1 MSQNNNTNWLS
12 SSREEKSTPADQSKG
27 DDGPIQEA
35 EGSIKIVR
43 GSDGISLPMEKVSI
57 EAAKRFA
64 SLPNLL
70 EIVEEEE
77 EEETDKEVNIE
88 HFSVYQIALNKGS
101 PKGRP
106 VRPYRTAIFRYG

>member
-1 MSQNNNTNWLS
+1 MCQSNNKSWLS
-12 SSREEKSTPADQSKG
+12 SSREEKSTTEDESMG

-35 EGSIKIVR
+35 EGSNKIVR
-43 GSDGISLPMEKVSI
+43 GSDGICLPMEKVSI

-77 EEETDKEVNIE
+77 EEETDEEVNIE
-88 HFSVYQIALNKGS
+88 HFSV
-101 PKGRP
+101 
-106 VRPYRTAIFRYG
+106 